1 MTLIS
6 ARPVPA
12 RSDVVE
18 AAAPAA
24 APQQRA
30 PQQRAPHR
38 WSLRP
43 FCDLVE
49 DQLAAIAV
57 FQRDRR
63 AAEALVDAPGQSRE
77 QRLDARRRLDVLR
90 RQHDALLAATAQTMD
105 GSGGVLR
112 AVGPRALLIH
122 RNEWL
127 RRRVAQDLARCG
139 VEVIAQL
146 DNGADGVGTLVAEQP
161 DVLFVE
167 DTLPMVGGLQVLAEA
182 RQYAPHTLLAVQVG
196 YDDQLPGAF
205 EAGAVAAFTRRIPP
219 ADIGAELARLV
230 TA

>member
-1 MTLIS
+1 MTMIS
-6 ARPVPA
+6 VRPGTA
-12 RSDVVE
+12 RSDVVG
-18 AAAPAA
+18 AAAPAV
-24 APQQRA
+24 A
-30 PQQRAPHR
+30 PQQRAPHC

-43 FCDLVE
+43 FCELVE
-49 DQLAAIAV
+49 DQLAAIAA

-63 AAEALVDAPGQSRE
+63 AAEAFVDAPGQSRE

-90 RQHDALLAATAQTMD
+90 RQHEALLAATAQTMD

-182 RQYAPHTLLAVQVG
+182 RRYAPRTLLAVQVG
-196 YDDQLPGAF
+196 YDDQLPAAF